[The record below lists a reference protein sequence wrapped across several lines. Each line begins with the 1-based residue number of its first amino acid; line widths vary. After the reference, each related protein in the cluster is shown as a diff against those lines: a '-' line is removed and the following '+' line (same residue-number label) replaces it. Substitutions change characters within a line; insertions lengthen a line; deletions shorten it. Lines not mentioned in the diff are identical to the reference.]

1 MQEKFLGQGPQD
13 NESAIEQAKDEQISD
28 YIRSGYK
35 SATGSDI
42 PIKDKVCSITP
53 YRQLSVLNFG
63 RRRGSARAVAF
74 KQVLCATHD
83 VFRSSSAMVGA
94 YDWLLTHDHWLGTCG

>member
-1 MQEKFLGQGPQD
+1 VQEKFLGQGPQD

-53 YRQLSVLNFG
+53 YRQLSMLTFVVGDEARLEQWPLSRFFVQHMTSFG
-63 RRRGSARAVAF
+63 ALQQWCEHTNGS
-74 KQVLCATHD
+74 
-83 VFRSSSAMVGA
+83 
-94 YDWLLTHDHWLGTCG
+94 